1 MSRIDWLVLKRLASR
16 IGVTIAV
23 IYGLVALAESLDTW
37 RFEQLS
43 RIGGA
48 PMAILAIATSA
59 ARWSIR
65 TLSVTVLIG
74 AIIGL
79 LDLQA
84 RRELTVIRATGISI
98 WTVLR
103 WPLLA
108 TAIFGI
114 AIAVYVDVVT
124 VQVNRALSLS
134 LPQDTGAIS
143 ANGTLWLEQRAEGL
157 SYVLSAA
164 RPHRSGLEVEEV
176 SVFTRSGNLADR
188 ITAPH
193 ARLVDGAWLFKTA
206 TLHRAG
212 SQPQTVSDLAVPTT
226 TTPADMLAKFASTQ
240 DLTIF
245 ELSGMLSTQITDPQ
259 LRSAMAT
266 RLMRLLSLPVLLAG
280 SLLIAFAFTAG
291 YRRTNKYGAAVLYG
305 VVLGF
310 VVFVIT
316 EMADR
321 AGSAGVLDPLLAA
334 VGPAGVA
341 IVIGLTILLHKEDG
355 RAR

>member
-1 MSRIDWLVLKRLASR
+1 MSRIDWLVLKRLSGR
-16 IGVTIAV
+16 ILVTIAV

-43 RIGGA
+43 RIGG
-48 PMAILAIATSA
+48 PLTAILAIATSA
-59 ARWSIR
+59 ARWAIR

-84 RRELTVIRATGISI
+84 RRELTVIKASGIPV

-103 WPLLA
+103 WPVLA
-108 TAIFGI
+108 VMLFGV
-114 AIAVYVDVVT
+114 AIAAYVDVVT
-124 VQVNRALSLS
+124 VQVNRALALS

-143 ANGTLWLEQRAEGL
+143 GDGTLWLEQRGDGI
-157 SYVLSAA
+157 SYVLSAK
-164 RPHRSGLEVEEV
+164 RPHRTGLEIEEV
-176 SVFTRSGNLADR
+176 TLFIRDGELADR
-188 ITAPH
+188 VTGSH
-193 ARLVDGAWLFKTA
+193 ARLIEGAWLFEEA
-206 TLHRAG
+206 QLHRAG
-212 SQPQTVSDLAVPTT
+212 TQPETVKDLSVPTAT
-226 TTPADMLAKFASTQ
+226 TSADMLAKFASTQ

-245 ELSGMLSTQITDPQ
+245 ELSTMLASEVTDPQ

-266 RLMRLLSLPVLLAG
+266 RLMRLVSLPLLLCG
-280 SLLIAFAFTAG
+280 SLVIAFAFTAG
-291 YRRTNKYGAAVLYG
+291 YRRTNKYGGAVLNG

-321 AGSAGVLDPLLAA
+321 AGSAGVLDPALAA
-334 VGPAGVA
+334 IGPAGVA
-341 IVIGLTILLHKEDG
+341 IVIGLTVLLYKEDG
-355 RAR
+355 HAR